1 MATEAKNTNYWISS
15 SALYIQLNAMG
26 EPDYI
31 QCSVVSGASI
41 LCYMQ
46 GIPGLEYDAG
56 HNYQRW
62 PLAAYP
68 SVFPDSERKYI
79 YVAIPRTS
87 TADNNTAVVVY
98 PSERIDLYGYSIANP
113 DKLVGDERFYYIY
126 LQGII
131 SEVKTDAD
139 GKTRKRDWLQH
150 VDCGKLNTDE
160 SLSSGIDGTWWKYN
174 SVTDSISF
182 LKTILSA
189 TFDTQTAKVAKIT
202 KLFLGGSELNGVA
215 DDLSLETDNTKV
227 VTPLYLGQFGVK
239 HFLAKDKDDVAH
251 GVITFE
257 KVQKFLAGL
266 NVGDFNSE
274 NGGSWTPD
282 AEGRSHLITDYL
294 EVRMKA
300 IFEELVVK
308 KTSTIGG
315 KEIISPAGGVVAHKV
330 EEVTVTYNNVSQKAY
345 RCYFLA
351 EQEGDAV
358 DNDFSVNDQVRSE
371 SFNVRKGTYHK
382 VGNHFY
388 WRLVIGRDEE
398 PVELERKKYHYIDL
412 SDTDCATASD
422 VPAKGDVLSQ
432 CGNRTDVERQNC
444 LIFSAVDTYSP
455 SVSLYHGINSYS
467 FANKEYVEYGVNK
480 QTNKAFFNV
489 YGDMYVGDR
498 PTKENGYEGS
508 SYIKYDSAAKQVS
521 IKGKLSAKST
531 VDGKELSQYI
541 KENSAGG
548 LTEEQVNNL
557 IKNSQVIAD
566 LQNQVDGA
574 IETWFY
580 DGVPTLKN
588 APASSWTT
596 DKEKDTHL
604 GDLYYDNKTGKAYRF
619 AKDGNTYKW
628 TIITDTDIAKALS
641 DASKA
646 QETAD
651 GKMKVFSTQPIP
663 PYQLGDIWVNA
674 TYPTDGSIY
683 KNEILRCQTAKA
695 KGSSFAI
702 ADWTKASKY
711 TDDSALNTFKEEYKN
726 DMASYKEQLDEKVE
740 TWFYNYAPT
749 TQNKPASDW
758 TTDTLKS
765 QHAGDLFYNTSN
777 GYTYRWTGTA
787 WERIKDNDINTAMT
801 AASKAQDTADGKR
814 TVFTSQPTVP
824 YDEGDLWASGGDDGK
839 TLMVCIKSRTTGSF
853 TSSEWVKANDS
864 DLNAFAKT
872 IEESLTG
879 IQDQLDKKAE
889 TWYQSTDPSTSW
901 TTDDAKKKHKGDLWY
916 NTSNNQ
922 TFFWN
927 GTKWDKQDV
936 PTEVFDKIDGKSS
949 IYVSKPASYEERDL
963 WILEASYTLGGVAYS
978 KGELVV
984 ATKTNASFS
993 AADWTKK
1000 VKYTDDTV
1008 ANAAKA
1014 AAEKAQKAA
1023 ETAQT
1028 NVTNLGKTVTS
1039 NKKAFD
1045 SYVSDGYLE
1054 PSEIAAMAQD
1064 SKRLE
1069 DAFAAAEKSYTEVKG
1084 AEVLKNTK
1092 ELTDLNTAFTTLT
1105 TAKTELV
1112 TYLSDISARYN
1123 AADTKGKA
1131 TIVSAVG
1138 TKFTNFQSAYSA
1150 FYDKLGLAN
1159 AYITSKIYGDLK
1171 QNITDLA
1178 GYKYIKDALG
1188 QTTDIDGGLVMTTLL
1203 ALRDADGNVQSGING
1218 AIDPNRGK
1226 KSIATWWGGQ
1236 MVDKDY
1242 NSGSLTPAT
1251 SLVRF
1256 DGSGYLAN
1264 GAIWWDVDGK
1274 VHADPTSFIISEKNL
1289 GAYLAFFEP
1298 TWKSGSNGTNIKDLV
1313 ALTPQAPFTTLSVS
1327 NDLLVEGKLK
1337 LGSITLSVVN
1347 GALKIDGNVYST
1359 GGMSAYGDGTN
1370 NGGGGGLV
1378 ASVKSYTDIIK
1389 GTYTDNDLAS
1399 IPNAYAI
1406 KALSNRIDNISSEL
1420 GGLSLDWA
1428 NITGKPS
1435 AFTPSAHTHKWVDIT
1450 DRITKVSQLTNDS
1463 GYTTNKGTV
1472 TSVKLTLPTGL
1483 SLGTTKEITTSG
1495 TFAISLT
1502 SGYSIP
1508 TTSKQGQWDSAYN
1521 WYKLMT
1527 TDEETADGVINKW
1540 NEVVDFLAGI
1550 AQTDSLDS
1558 ILSGI
1563 NKSITDETN
1572 RAKKAEGANA
1582 TNIATNKANITT
1594 LQGYFTN
1601 GSAKSAMKLTNA
1613 RKLWGNSFDGTAD
1626 ISGSIVVPS
1635 GKYITIGNIKLEYDA
1650 TNKALKITNTSTN
1663 EVANLYT
1670 SGGVSAYG
1678 VGTTSSGSTGGGGL
1692 NGTVK
1697 SYNDAKSLT
1706 SESLSEVASAY
1717 SVAALYSSINDAIGR
1732 INTLEGGSATS
1743 IEVTGSGNAVTGVSK
1758 SGTKLT
1764 FTKGATFLTSHQ
1776 DISGKSDKTH
1786 THSVKIN
1793 GVTKTIAAT
1802 GGTAVDLGTY
1812 LTSHQSLA
1820 AYLKSADAEKTY
1832 SKLGHT
1838 HAFSEITGKPTTLAG
1853 YGVTDGVNTVTLSG
1867 SGNAVTSA
1875 SIDGHTLTL
1884 TKGSTFSL
1892 SGHTHTFASLTSKPT
1907 TIAGYG
1913 ITDAYTK
1920 AQVNSTVAKYLPLAG
1935 GTITGALT
1943 VNGIAT
1949 FKSKVAIGDIYII
1962 NDGSGNLYVQKTD
1975 GKTAANFYATGG
1987 ITAFGASSVS
1997 GGTGSGLNGSVL
2009 GFEKATAMTSAD
2021 NGDSSKTEVSFLAT
2035 AWSIKQLNDK
2045 INAFG
2050 TGVFSDY
2057 LTIAAAKA
2065 TYQPKG
2071 SYLTSHQTIYGLTIQ
2086 KNGTSLGTYTP
2097 NSAAKTINVTV
2108 PTKLSEL
2115 SNDSGYTKNTGTVTS
2130 VAISVP
2136 TGLSVSSSP
2145 ITTNG
2150 TIAIALAS
2158 GYSIP
2163 TTAKQ
2168 TAWDG
2173 AVSAKH
2179 THSNKSVLDGIS
2191 STKVSHWNSAYDWY
2205 ALMTTDEETADGIIN
2220 KWNEVV
2226 SFLANIAQTD
2236 TLSGIVDGI
2245 NKSISDEVARAKKAE
2260 GVNASGISANKGSI
2274 ATLQGYFTNGS
2285 AKKALQLTNARKL
2298 WGNSFNGTADI
2309 NGSIIVP
2316 SGKYISIGNIKMEY
2330 DAANKALKITNTTTN
2345 EVANLY
2351 TSGGV
2356 SAYGVGTSS
2365 SSGGGLNGSV
2375 KAYADAIRLTTENLS
2390 EIASAYSVAKLYS
2403 EIQNVAS
2410 AVPSISVSVPTG
2422 GNALTGA
2429 TYDASTGTITF
2440 TKGTFLTAHQSLDG
2454 YVNAIAVSGS
2464 GNAVT
2469 AVTKSGKTITFTK
2482 GATYL
2487 TSHQSLSNYYTK
2499 SSVDSL
2505 LSGKSATT
2513 HTHSVKI
2520 NGTTKTIAASG
2531 GDAVDLGTYLT
2542 AHQSL
2547 AAYATQNWVKN
2558 EATAHNADMVDNYHA
2573 SGLFT
2578 GFSISDVANKVT
2590 ISIGGTSKALNL
2602 VRAFPSGVGNNFND
2616 IATHGNSM
2624 GMSNIAAPYASS
2636 TANYQTLNG
2645 YVNPNGQT
2653 GWHHYINLSYTDS
2666 NNTAT
2671 SPNMWQTQFAIKAGT
2686 TEVYV
2691 RSRAGGK
2698 ISNDAA
2704 WAAPWVR
2711 LARVTDNVASA
2722 SKVANA
2728 LSWSGYSSG
2737 SYNGSAVKSIS
2748 IPNNTNQLTNGAGFI
2763 TSSASITGNAGSA
2776 TKLQNARTIN
2786 GTSFNGTANIV
2797 TSYWGTTRKLW
2808 GNSVNGNADVNGSIT
2823 IANTD
2828 GVYVQIGDVRLV
2840 YDKANTA
2847 IKVVKSDGTTAAN
2860 FYATGGISAY
2870 GEGSAGTTGSNNFSA
2885 KAYADSIKL
2894 TSENL
2899 SEIASAYSIAV
2910 LNHSLNAAIGRI
2922 STLEGGS
2929 ATSIETTG
2937 SGNAVTSV
2945 SKSGTKITFTKG
2957 STFSLNGHTHDYL
2970 VIPVATEDTLN
2981 APYSNFQVLYA
2992 GGSNGLDGRPSGV
3005 DAFSVLRLRTAFG
3018 CSGQIML
3025 ANNGDLY
3032 TRSAAN
3038 GSFNSSLAWRKIID
3052 SSNIGSQS
3060 VNYANTA
3067 GSANS
3072 VAWSK
3077 VTGKPTSLSGY
3088 GITDGVNAVSVTGSG
3103 NAVTAASVSG
3113 HTLTLTKGS
3122 SFSLSNHTHYVGT
3135 TQVQGSSAEQ
3145 ALTGIT
3151 KIDNILKLSKATVTV
3166 NTSYKAEQN
3175 RLVIYG
3181 TTYGNDANCI
3191 KSAGKLSYGDG
3202 GPQLVFSTNENPDA
3216 SGIQSAALVYT
3227 DHDTIGTGVSL
3238 SFVTNQGDAY
3248 FIAPHIK
3255 ALTAFQGNLAWS
3267 YITNKPTTLSG
3278 FGITDGLRSVT
3289 QPSGSNVF
3297 VTGISTS
3304 GTAITYTKSYTK
3316 KSLSA
3321 VGSSGWTNAS
3331 IDGNIIP
3338 DMSFIAYWN
3347 GAYGGTSSNLA
3358 YCNKGAFGSFAI
3370 KNSLAFSEL
3379 TSKPTTISGYGI
3391 TDAYTKSQV
3400 DAIAAKYLPL
3410 TGGTLTGQLK
3420 IVASAL
3426 NGAYNGLR
3434 IGDDCYIG
3442 DCNLGNTIGL
3452 MGVSNN
3458 NAGMV
3463 KFGKGGMQFGY
3474 NGSNHIAST
3483 TAQWTNLNADLLDGW
3498 HKDNIV
3504 WSGAVNSNTASL
3516 SHYWAKLFDIT
3527 VTGNQYDDRSFTFLF
3542 SNGYNDTYSV
3552 VVLRIR
3558 QNGAKDSGAYNF
3570 SISLRELV
3578 GNMSSMLRVYYNNA
3592 TGNVQLWGNCQ
3603 GQYGSLSYTIIKK
3616 TGRTSADFTS
3626 QGTLVTN
3633 TSFSAAQSLP
3643 ATTGD
3648 SPYTLLD
3655 GATRIGIVKQA
3666 DQLVTARSLW
3676 GQSFNGTANVSGNMT
3691 GVGNINTSAAPAGT
3705 IYTNNWFRS
3714 KGSTGWY
3721 SEDHGGGWYMSD
3733 NTWIRSYGG
3742 KDVYLSNKLSVNG
3755 NVGIGTSAPSHKLH
3769 VLGEIYTTTKVNIN
3783 GIILEKDSDGNLKVN
3798 GNLYATGGI
3807 SAYGTSSA
3815 GSGGGLSGSVLAW
3828 DSAIKMPNATNG
3840 SSDTT
3845 KTESSFLAS
3854 AWSIK
3859 LLYNK
3864 VTNLE
3869 GGSAMNVSVS
3879 GSGNAV
3885 TSISKSG
3892 TTISVVKGSTFL
3904 TAHQSLAGYMKTET
3918 ADAKYMYHSRNNI
3931 VSDLNDFATKGAA
3944 HIYEMNNVTN
3954 RPNSNSWVQVMNWGT
3969 GDSNYG
3975 FLLANDYSADGH
3987 MYFRQKIA
3995 GSWKSW
4001 KTIIDSSNIGSQSV
4015 NYATSAGS
4023 VAWTNVSGR
4032 PSTMKNP
4039 SALSWSGYS
4048 SGSYDGSAA
4057 KSISIPNN
4065 TNQLTNGAG
4074 FITASASI
4082 TGNAATATKLVTA
4095 RNIALGHDFRGSAN
4109 FDGSG
4114 NITINGHI
4122 NSASINLG
4130 STDPN
4135 PFKRIAHVQTANSWN
4150 DNALLLYLSQGYIGG
4165 NVGICRVEFRT
4176 DNVTETGSA
4185 NVNVRWLVRYG
4196 YVSDSVQV
4204 GYYSAKGNSYM
4215 DVFVKTTGGY
4225 QGTVIRCLQDSRG
4238 DINSNVS
4245 LFAATQT
4252 TEAYTSIEAA
4262 AKALYNLAYTS
4273 IVKGSDVGTV
4283 NYANSAGNSDTLD
4296 GIHANGLFTNLS
4308 NSGNNLSITIGGTNK
4323 TLTVK
4328 YAASA
4333 GNADTLDGVHASGL
4347 FTNLSNSGNNISI
4360 TIGGTNKTLTAA
4372 YATNCDTVDGY
4383 HAGMSSKP
4391 YGTIPAISSS
4401 GVIELGHYIDFHH
4414 DNTTGSD
4421 YSVRLQTNGN
4431 HSNVVTLPT
4440 ATGTL
4445 ALTSDNVASATKL
4458 QTTRTL
4464 WGQSFNGT
4472 ANISGSMTGVGDM
4485 TLDAGARIKHG
4496 SGNLYIGNSDNS
4508 NWIGVQNICS
4518 QSSIGD
4524 GNWSLRTSGA
4534 AHFKDTTI
4542 NGTATINNLLSLVD
4556 GSHKGLKMGSTY
4568 ISSLDGEVILQG
4580 NTALRFGNDAWDYN
4594 QWAGLKYDHSS
4605 KTVYLG
4611 IADGSIFKANSAQ
4624 SGGVINLKQGISSVY
4639 TPALYAGGDIY
4650 HTGVYRMLWKNS
4662 KASKYLNVMNIS
4674 QDDKGI
4680 LTIGYG
4686 NFNNNKTVV
4695 LEGYNLNFRVGN
4707 DSGNKSMWLNYNNG
4721 NPVLSLDGNFY
4732 ATGGVTAYKSSDERL
4747 KHDIHGVDSLAII
4760 KAMGGTV
4767 AFRYNADNK
4776 DSIGW
4781 IAQRVLHNTFMQDL
4795 VEKDDKGFLK
4805 INYWSPK
4812 LIAVAFGAIEQ
4823 VDDEVSRLKRR
4834 VRDLEN
4840 EVEQLKSDR
4849 L

>member
-1 MATEAKNTNYWISS
+1 MKTFKEIDIKYYDNSGNVQVRCTVPVTQEASVHYELMQSHYCKLSFNLSRPTYFLRGDFIETPYGRFELIDLTKAKDNDTIGYSYEIQFDAYYRKLKNKILKYRPNTGSQESTFSLTSKISTHIEVIMKNLAYYAKLDKSYLYDPNFEGEGTDYTYVIDASVDANAAKLITYSNTSILDAIANIAQTFGCEWWFEGNILHFGTCENTNAITDFRLNDNIVSMSS
-15 SALYIQLNAMG
+15 SQSQSTYANRVYAFGAARNLPSGYKNDADADITKDGVVEKRLMLPNSAECSDKNKQLLAENGFELKNGYIQVSGLREDQYVEGVTTNDDIYPRNLIKTSKVTSYEKDVEDESTPEEGDYIKRTFYRVNSLAIVNEDGEKTGDMAFRKAYILSGKNLHIVFQSGSLNGMDFECEFNPDGVSEILKDDDGNPILKDGKEQINPKSQVFEIVANEDYGRFLPDITLHPKDGDTFVLYNWDSTKLGDTLVSSASNELLTDAIKDLKKSMIDPTTYTCTAEANYSYNQGRGNLHGVGDRVNLYNKGYGDSYRASRIIGYEFCLDIPYDGAKYYVGEKPSYSRLNAMESKIEELVYNG
-26 EPDYI
+26 QSYLNGNGGSGRSIYI
-31 QCSVVSGASI
+31 IKS
-41 LCYMQ
+41 Y
-46 GIPGLEYDAG
+46 
-56 HNYQRW
+56 
-62 PLAAYP
+62 
-68 SVFPDSERKYI
+68 
-79 YVAIPRTS
+79 
-87 TADNNTAVVVY
+87 
-98 PSERIDLYGYSIANP
+98 
-113 DKLVGDERFYYIY
+113 
-126 LQGII
+126 
-131 SEVKTDAD
+131 
-139 GKTRKRDWLQH
+139 
-150 VDCGKLNTDE
+150 
-160 SLSSGIDGTWWKYN
+160 
-174 SVTDSISF
+174 DSITPTDYNVFSAKAVDEQR
-182 LKTILSA
+182 LNKTK
-189 TFDTQTAKVAKIT
+189 DDTAKGTIT
-202 KLFLGGSELNGVA
+202 W
-215 DDLSLETDNTKV
+215 
-227 VTPLYLGQFGVK
+227 
-239 HFLAKDKDDVAH
+239 
-251 GVITFE
+251 E
-257 KVQKFLAGL
+257 KVQKLLSGL
-266 NVGDFNSE
+266 LVGNFNNE

-282 AEGRSHLITDYL
+282 TEGRSHLITDYL

-300 IFEELVVK
+300 IFEELVIK

-398 PVELERKKYHYIDL
+398 PVELEGKKYHYIDL

-787 WERIKDNDINTAMT
+787 WARIKDNDINTAMT

-839 TLMVCIKSRTTGSF
+839 TLMVCVKSRVTGSF

-872 IEESLTG
+872 IEESLKG
-879 IQDQLDKKAE
+879 IRDQLDKKAE
-889 TWYQSTDPSTSW
+889 TWYQATDPSTSW

-963 WILEASYTLGGVAYS
+963 WILEAAYTLGGVAYS

-984 ATKTNASFS
+984 ATKSNASFS

-1008 ANAAKA
+1008 ANAAK
-1014 AAEKAQKAA
+1014 KAA
-1023 ETAQT
+1023 EEAKKAADTAQT

-1045 SYVSDGYLE
+1045 NYVTDGYLE

-1069 DAFAAAEKSYTEVKG
+1069 DAFAAAQKSYNEVKE
-1084 AEVLKNTK
+1084 AEVLTNTN
-1092 ELTDLNTAFTTLT
+1092 ELTDLNTAFATLT

-1112 TYLSDISARYN
+1112 KYLSDISKRYN
-1123 AADTKGKA
+1123 ETDTNGKA

-1218 AIDPNRGK
+1218 AIDTNRGK

-1435 AFTPSAHTHKWVDIT
+1435 TFTPSAHTHKWVDIT

-1601 GSAKSAMKLTNA
+1601 GSAKSAIKLTNA

-1920 AQVNSTVAKYLPLAG
+1920 AQVNSTIAKYLPLAG
-1935 GTITGALT
+1935 GTITGVLT

-2136 TGLSVSSSP
+2136 TGLSVSGSP

-2330 DAANKALKITNTTTN
+2330 DATNKALKITNTTTN
-2345 EVANLY
+2345 EVANFY
-2351 TSGGV
+2351 ATGGIT
-2356 SAYGVGTSS
+2356 AYGEGSGSS
-2365 SSGGGLNGSV
+2365 GGGGLNGSV
-2375 KAYADAIRLTTENLS
+2375 KSYADALKLAS
-2390 EIASAYSVAKLYS
+2390 ES
-2403 EIQNVAS
+2403 
-2410 AVPSISVSVPTG
+2410 
-2422 GNALTGA
+2422 
-2429 TYDASTGTITF
+2429 
-2440 TKGTFLTAHQSLDG
+2440 
-2454 YVNAIAVSGS
+2454 
-2464 GNAVT
+2464 
-2469 AVTKSGKTITFTK
+2469 
-2482 GATYL
+2482 
-2487 TSHQSLSNYYTK
+2487 
-2499 SSVDSL
+2499 
-2505 LSGKSATT
+2505 
-2513 HTHSVKI
+2513 
-2520 NGTTKTIAASG
+2520 
-2531 GDAVDLGTYLT
+2531 
-2542 AHQSL
+2542 
-2547 AAYATQNWVKN
+2547 
-2558 EATAHNADMVDNYHA
+2558 
-2573 SGLFT
+2573 
-2578 GFSISDVANKVT
+2578 
-2590 ISIGGTSKALNL
+2590 
-2602 VRAFPSGVGNNFND
+2602 
-2616 IATHGNSM
+2616 
-2624 GMSNIAAPYASS
+2624 
-2636 TANYQTLNG
+2636 
-2645 YVNPNGQT
+2645 
-2653 GWHHYINLSYTDS
+2653 
-2666 NNTAT
+2666 
-2671 SPNMWQTQFAIKAGT
+2671 
-2686 TEVYV
+2686 
-2691 RSRAGGK
+2691 
-2698 ISNDAA
+2698 
-2704 WAAPWVR
+2704 
-2711 LARVTDNVASA
+2711 
-2722 SKVANA
+2722 
-2728 LSWSGYSSG
+2728 
-2737 SYNGSAVKSIS
+2737 
-2748 IPNNTNQLTNGAGFI
+2748 
-2763 TSSASITGNAGSA
+2763 
-2776 TKLQNARTIN
+2776 
-2786 GTSFNGTANIV
+2786 
-2797 TSYWGTTRKLW
+2797 
-2808 GNSVNGNADVNGSIT
+2808 
-2823 IANTD
+2823 
-2828 GVYVQIGDVRLV
+2828 
-2840 YDKANTA
+2840 
-2847 IKVVKSDGTTAAN
+2847 
-2860 FYATGGISAY
+2860 
-2870 GEGSAGTTGSNNFSA
+2870 
-2885 KAYADSIKL
+2885 
-2894 TSENL
+2894 L
-2899 SEIASAYSIAV
+2899 SEIASAYSIKA
-2910 LNHSLNAAIGRI
+2910 LDSRI
-2922 STLEGGS
+2922 SSLEGGS

-2957 STFSLNGHTHDYL
+2957 STFSLNGHTHTF
-2970 VIPVATEDTLN
+2970 A
-2981 APYSNFQVLYA
+2981 
-2992 GGSNGLDGRPSGV
+2992 
-3005 DAFSVLRLRTAFG
+3005 
-3018 CSGQIML
+3018 
-3025 ANNGDLY
+3025 
-3032 TRSAAN
+3032 
-3038 GSFNSSLAWRKIID
+3038 SLT
-3052 SSNIGSQS
+3052 S
-3060 VNYANTA
+3060 
-3067 GSANS
+3067 
-3072 VAWSK
+3072 
-3077 VTGKPTSLSGY
+3077 KPTSLSGY

-3122 SFSLSNHTHYVGT
+3122 TFSLSNHTHYVGT

-3181 TTYGNDANCI
+3181 STYGNDANYI

-3202 GPQLVFSTNENPDA
+3202 GPQLVFSTSENPDA
-3216 SGIQSAALVYT
+3216 SGVQSAALVYT
-3227 DHDTIGTGVSL
+3227 DHDAIGAGVSL

-3289 QPSGSNVF
+3289 HPSGSNVF
-3297 VTGISTS
+3297 VTGIFTS

-3321 VGSSGWTNAS
+3321 VGTSGWTNAS

-3347 GAYGGTSSNLA
+3347 GAYSGTSSNLA

-3420 IVASAL
+3420 IEASAL

-3442 DCNLGNTIGL
+3442 DCNFGNTIGL
-3452 MGVSNN
+3452 MGVNNN

-3498 HKDNIV
+3498 HKNNIV

-3527 VTGNQYDDRSFTFLF
+3527 VTGSQYDDRNFTFLF

-3558 QNGAKDSGAYNF
+3558 QNGAKDSGAYKF

-3578 GNMSSMLRVYYNNA
+3578 GNMSSRLRVYYNNA

-3603 GQYGSLSYTIIKK
+3603 EQYGSLSYTIIKK

-3648 SPYTLLD
+3648 SPYSLLD

-3721 SEDHGGGWYMSD
+3721 SEDHGGGWYMID
-3733 NTWIRSYGG
+3733 NIWIRSYGG

-3755 NVGIGTSAPSHKLH
+3755 NVGIGTTAPSHKLH

-3783 GIILEKDSDGNLKVN
+3783 GIILEKDSNGDLKVN

-3815 GSGGGLSGSVLAW
+3815 GSGGGLSGSVK
-3828 DSAIKMPNATNG
+3828 SY
-3840 SSDTT
+3840 SDALKLTS
-3845 KTESSFLAS
+3845 ESLSEIAS
-3854 AWSIK
+3854 AYSIK
-3859 LLYNK
+3859 QLS
-3864 VTNLE
+3864 TRITSLE
-3869 GGSAMNVSVS
+3869 GGSATSISVS

-3885 TSISKSG
+3885 TSVTKNG
-3892 TTISVVKGSTFL
+3892 TTITVTKGATFL
-3904 TAHQSLAGYMKTET
+3904 TAHQSLSAYMKT
-3918 ADAKYMYHSRNNI
+3918 ADAKSLFLYHTRENI
-3931 VSDLNDFATKGAA
+3931 VTDLDDFNTRGAS
-3944 HIYEMNNVTN
+3944 HIYEMIDVTN
-3954 RPNSNSWVQVMNWGT
+3954 TPTDNDWLQVMNWGSA
-3969 GDSNYG
+3969 DANYG
-3975 FLLANDYSADGH
+3975 MLLANDYSINGSL
-3987 MYFRQKIA
+3987 YFRHKVA
-3995 GSWKSW
+3995 GKWNAW
-4001 KTIIDSSNIGSQSV
+4001 KTLIDSSNIANQSV
-4015 NYATSAGS
+4015 KYATTAGT
-4023 VAWTNVSGR
+4023 A
-4032 PSTMKNP
+4032 KNP
-4039 SALSWSGYS
+4039 NALSWSGYA
-4048 SGSYDGSAA
+4048 SGSYDGSVA

-4082 TGNAATATKLVTA
+4082 TGNAATATKVNHSLSVFGKSFNGSADVTVADTDLIASISTATANLTDKTEILTSYASDNGFNDSNAKNRIYRRPASAIWGYINSKTISNADKLDNVHLNGIFTALSNTNNGVSMTIGTVAKSLANMQVYSATKLATA

-4109 FDGSG
+4109 FDGTG

-4122 NSASINLG
+4122 NAAIISLG
-4130 STDPN
+4130 PTDPS
-4135 PFKRIAHVQTANSWN
+4135 PFKRIAHVQVSGSWN

-4165 NVGICRVEFRT
+4165 FFGICRVEFGT
-4176 DNVTETGSA
+4176 NDVSEAGSA
-4185 NVNVRWLVRYG
+4185 SASVKWLFRHG
-4196 YVSDSVQV
+4196 YATDYVQV
-4204 GYYSAKGNSYM
+4204 GFYSAKHNSYM

-4238 DINSNVS
+4238 SINSNVS
-4245 LFAATQT
+4245 LLKATAT

-4262 AKALYNLAYTS
+4262 ATALYKLAYTA
-4273 IVKGSDVGTV
+4273 IVKGSDAGAV
-4283 NYANSAGNSDTLD
+4283 NYANSAGNAGTLD

-4308 NSGNNLSITIGGTNK
+4308 NNGNNLSITIGGTNK
-4323 TLTVK
+4323 TLTV
-4328 YAASA
+4328 
-4333 GNADTLDGVHASGL
+4333 G
-4347 FTNLSNSGNNISI
+4347 
-4360 TIGGTNKTLTAA
+4360 
-4372 YATNCDTVDGY
+4372 YATK
-4383 HAGMSSKP
+4383 A
-4391 YGTIPAISSS
+4391 AQ
-4401 GVIELGHYIDFHH
+4401 L
-4414 DNTTGSD
+4414 NT
-4421 YSVRLQTNGN
+4421 
-4431 HSNVVTLPT
+4431 
-4440 ATGTL
+4440 A
-4445 ALTSDNVASATKL
+4445 
-4458 QTTRTL
+4458 RTL
-4464 WGQSFNGT
+4464 WGQSFDGTGNVNGALSGAT
-4472 ANISGSMTGVGDM
+4472 TISASNTISTTLQNGALKIGDKS
-4485 TLDAGARIKHG
+4485 TPISA
-4496 SGNLYIGNSDNS
+4496 
-4508 NWIGVQNICS
+4508 IGVQVIFNT
-4518 QSSIGD
+4518 G
-4524 GNWSLRTSGA
+4524 GA
-4534 AHFKDTTI
+4534 I
-4542 NGTATINNLLSLVD
+4542 
-4556 GSHKGLKMGSTY
+4556 
-4568 ISSLDGEVILQG
+4568 
-4580 NTALRFGNDAWDYN
+4580 RFGETAWDWN
-4594 QWAGLKYDHSS
+4594 QWAGLKYNHSS
-4605 KTVYLG
+4605 KTIYLG
-4611 IADGSIFKANSAQ
+4611 IADGSVFNANSAQ
-4624 SGGVINLKQGISSVY
+4624 SGGMLKLINCGLEVPDNIAMSGVLTVGKNIRLVNMATNVS
-4639 TPALYAGGDIY
+4639 ALFAQLNGDS
-4650 HTGVYRMLWKNS
+4650 LS
-4662 KASKYLNVMNIS
+4662 
-4674 QDDKGI
+4674 
-4680 LTIGYG
+4680 IGYG
-4686 NFNNNKTVV
+4686 SRMYATTQMWCNKFAIYCNEGSV
-4695 LEGYNLNFRVGN
+4695 LLNIDKVTATFKTN
-4707 DSGNKSMWLNYNNG
+4707 IL
-4721 NPVLSLDGNFY
+4721 
-4732 ATGGVTAYKSSDERL
+4732 ATGGVTAYASSDARL
-4747 KHDIHGVDSLAII
+4747 KTDLRKLDYLGII
-4760 KAMGGTV
+4760 KAMGGTFGF
-4767 AFRYNADNK
+4767 AWKKDNTK
-4776 DSIGW
+4776 SIGW
-4781 IAQRVLHNTFMQDL
+4781 IAQHVLCNPHLKDI
-4795 VEKDDKGFLK
+4795 VETDEKGYYK

-4812 LIAVAFGAIEQ
+4812 LIATAFGAIEQ
-4823 VDDEVSRLKRR
+4823 VGDEVGRLKAR
-4834 VRDLEN
+4834 VVFLES
-4840 EVEQLKSDR
+4840 EVQR
-4849 L
+4849 LSGDKEDCNKKRLDNKNINLLN